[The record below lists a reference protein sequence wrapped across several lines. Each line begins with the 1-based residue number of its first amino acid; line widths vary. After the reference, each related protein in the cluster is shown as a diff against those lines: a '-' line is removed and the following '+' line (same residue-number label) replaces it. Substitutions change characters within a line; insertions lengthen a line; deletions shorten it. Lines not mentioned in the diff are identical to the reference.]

1 MPPAPPARSEGCR
14 VSGNPAVYGHLG
26 LMFGLLGIIV
36 MLGFVDYSVDPYSYG
51 MSAVLLPVILW
62 VVGVVILVA
71 GPHRIPDAPK
81 A

>member
-1 MPPAPPARSEGCR
+1 
-14 VSGNPAVYGHLG
+14 
-26 LMFGLLGIIV
+26 MFGLLGIIV
-36 MLGFVDYSVDPYSYG
+36 MLGFVNYSVDPYGYG